1 MGLLDRLMAIGTKIS
16 KDWTEVENEAIVAEY
31 LEMLRLQLAGE
42 QFVKAHRI
50 ISLQKIVDRT
60 RPSIEFKF
68 RNISAALELL
78 GLPWVKGYLPAH
90 NFQRSLMLVLES
102 RLEQFDMVALGAI
115 ETPPSGMQEAAA
127 LFYEQPPQK
136 VVSTSLNEESE
147 IVRMLRK
154 FDAAERD
161 QRNRNLGLKGEELI
175 FHSER
180 FRLAIENPKLV
191 EKIRWVSKED
201 GDGAGFDIL
210 SFDKSG
216 KERLLEVKTTVGGRT
231 TPFYISRN
239 ELGLSRERPLE
250 FRLIRLYDFAQ
261 DARAFELA
269 PPLENF
275 VSLEPQNYV
284 AKFQ

>member
-216 KERLLEVKTTVGGRT
+216 QERLLEVKTTVGGRT

>member
-1 MGLLDRLMAIGTKIS
+1 MAIGTKIS

>member
-42 QFVKAHRI
+42 QFIKVHRI

-102 RLEQFDMVALGAI
+102 RLEQFDVVTLGAI
-115 ETPPSGMQEAAA
+115 ETPPSGMQEATA

-136 VVSTSLNEESE
+136 VVSTSLNAESE

-180 FRLAIENPKLV
+180 SRLAIENPKLV

-216 KERLLEVKTTVGGRT
+216 QERLLEVKTTVGGRT

-239 ELGLSRERPLE
+239 ELSLSRERPLE

-269 PPLENF
+269 PPLESF

-284 AKFQ
+284 ARFQ

>member
-1 MGLLDRLMAIGTKIS
+1 MAIGTKIS

-216 KERLLEVKTTVGGRT
+216 QERLLEVKTTVGGRT